1 MRGDAVL
8 FKRVREPA
16 KPVELFRG
24 YSRESEQDLVLFFA
38 ITIESFVFS
47 HLYWN
52 AHSESSKKPDPCSSK
67 QAHLI

>member
-38 ITIESFVFS
+38 ITIDSLFFRTYIGTHTLNLAKNRTLVQT
-47 HLYWN
+47 
-52 AHSESSKKPDPCSSK
+52 SK
-67 QAHLI
+67 HT